1 MRNQLRN
8 LLAEGQPCIGAQMR
22 SGSPALAELFG
33 CAGFDYLVFD
43 AEHAP
48 QTAPMILAQIQALAS
63 TSATPIIRVPG
74 NDPSQFGIYLDM
86 GAGGILAPLVKTPEE
101 VEAGARACRYP
112 PVGSRGYG
120 PDRAAR
126 YGFDTDYFDEANDN
140 VLYMAIIETA
150 EAVDAIDEIM
160 AVDGLD
166 TYFVGP
172 FDLSIALGVPRQF
185 EHPRFVEAVE
195 KVFAAAQRAGKPA
208 GVNPDIGADATAS
221 LAEPLGR
228 GYRMVLVD
236 GDVWMLEA
244 ATRNV
249 IGAFSA
255 AKTATSIVF
264 I

>member
-1 MRNQLRN
+1 MKNRLRSM
-8 LLAEGQPCIGAQMR
+8 LAEGQPCIGAQMR

-33 CAGFDYLVFD
+33 CAGFDFLVFD
-43 AEHAP
+43 AEHSP
-48 QTAPMILAQIQALAS
+48 QTPPMILAQIQALAS
-63 TSATPIIRVPG
+63 TPATPIIRVAA
-74 NDPSQFGIYLDM
+74 NDPTGFGIYLDM
-86 GAGGILAPLVKTPEE
+86 GVGGILAPLVKTPEE

-112 PVGSRGYG
+112 PVGTRGYG

-126 YGFDTDYFDEANDN
+126 YGFDADYFDEANDN

-172 FDLSIALGVPRQF
+172 FDLSISLGVPRQF
-185 EHPRFVEAVE
+185 DHPRFLDAVE

-208 GVNPDIGADATAS
+208 GVNPDVGEDAVTS
-221 LAEPLGR
+221 LSEPLEK

-249 IGAFSA
+249 VGAFSEA
-255 AKTATSIVF
+255 QKGR
-264 I
+264 